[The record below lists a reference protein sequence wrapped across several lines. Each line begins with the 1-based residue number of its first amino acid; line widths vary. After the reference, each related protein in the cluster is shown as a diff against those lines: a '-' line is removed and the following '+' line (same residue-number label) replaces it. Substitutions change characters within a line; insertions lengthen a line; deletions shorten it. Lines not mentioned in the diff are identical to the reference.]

1 MNESSSPAPVP
12 VSPLWTRD
20 FTIITLGSV
29 ISMLGNSMSG
39 FALSLLVLDYTG
51 SNLLY
56 AIYIATFT
64 LPQIVMPIFSGA
76 ILDRFSRKKT
86 IYTLDFLSSG
96 VYLVAA
102 LILSR
107 GWFSFPMLAF
117 FCFIIGSINSIYFV
131 AYDSFYPLLISEG
144 NYSKAYSIASVLE
157 TLSALIIPIATYFY
171 NLFGIA
177 PLLGI
182 NALCFFIAATAET
195 QIRAEEHYIE
205 KQRAALALEEQ
216 HSSARQLLREAERQ
230 GQKEKLLRA
239 VRFSNRL
246 QSVFPR
252 LGARLA
258 RRVLFRRVREQALGT
273 EPMFCISG
281 GGFLQPQA
289 AELMNGLGYGMHN
302 GYGMTETGIL
312 SVELSRRAKWRLSGG
327 VGEPLQALSGGWR
340 IADDGVLE
348 LRSPLLYT
356 AMLEN
361 GVRVPRDPEA
371 WFRTRDVF
379 RAEGGR
385 WYMEARQGD
394 LIIGANGENLS
405 PDLIEQRLA
414 LQAGTA
420 SCVLGMELEG
430 DERPVLIVQTAADDY
445 ARARASAAAYE
456 AVARLPL
463 TMRPARI
470 FLTEQE
476 LPISFGKPRRAEL
489 REKLADGS
497 IVLTPAHRPEPE
509 ELTRLE
515 DESSRALVQ
524 ELCELLGSVTGQT
537 VGPDTQLLQELG
549 VDSLTYYNIF
559 SAVSERYGISLTMDA
574 AHPLFTARDFAAAVQ
589 AEREAVE

>member
-1 MNESSSPAPVP
+1 MKGYLTTCDGAQFELP
-12 VSPLWTRD
+12 
-20 FTIITLGSV
+20 TLLKWEFS
-29 ISMLGNSMSG
+29 
-39 FALSLLVLDYTG
+39 YTG
-51 SNLLY
+51 SV
-56 AIYIATFT
+56 
-64 LPQIVMPIFSGA
+64 P
-76 ILDRFSRKKT
+76 
-86 IYTLDFLSSG
+86 
-96 VYLVAA
+96 
-102 LILSR
+102 
-107 GWFSFPMLAF
+107 
-117 FCFIIGSINSIYFV
+117 C
-131 AYDSFYPLLISEG
+131 DSFSLRCPYDP
-144 NYSKAYSIASVLE
+144 AMAE
-157 TLSALIIPIATYFY
+157 TL
-171 NLFGIA
+171 
-177 PLLGI
+177 
-182 NALCFFIAATAET
+182 
-195 QIRAEEHYIE
+195 R
-205 KQRAALALEEQ
+205 
-216 HSSARQLLREAERQ
+216 
-230 GQKEKLLRA
+230 RA
-239 VRFSNRL
+239 VRLSNGL
-246 QSVFPR
+246 QSVLPR
-252 LGARLA
+252 FGAWAA
-258 RRVLFRRVREQALGT
+258 RNVLFKKVRAQALGT
-273 EPMFCISG
+273 EVMYCISG
-281 GGFLQPQA
+281 GGFIRPETL
-289 AELMNGLGYGMHN
+289 ELMNGLGYGMHN

-327 VGEPLQALSGGWR
+327 VGQPLQALSGGWR
-340 IADDGVLE
+340 IAEDGVLE

-356 AMLEN
+356 AVLEN

-497 IVLTPAHRPEPE
+497 IVLAPAHRPEPE

-524 ELCELLGSVTGQT
+524 ELCELLGSVT

-589 AEREAVE
+589 VEREAVE

>member
-1 MNESSSPAPVP
+1 MNEFSSPAPAP

-107 GWFSFPMLAF
+107 GWFSFPMLAV
-117 FCFIIGSINSIYFV
+117 FCFIIGSINSIYYV

-216 HSSARQLLREAERQ
+216 HSSGRQLLRVAIYFTFSMLASGASQVITLPYFKSTFDNGEYIYMLVWGMAIF
-230 GQKEKLLRA
+230 GRA
-239 VRFSNRL
+239 
-246 QSVFPR
+246 
-252 LGARLA
+252 
-258 RRVLFRRVREQALGT
+258 
-273 EPMFCISG
+273 IG
-281 GGFLQPQA
+281 GGIHYKIKLPVQHKYSIALMVYVVISLCEGFYLYCPLPVMMVSCFL
-289 AELMNGLGYGMHN
+289 
-302 GYGMTETGIL
+302 TGIL
-312 SVELSRRAKWRLSGG
+312 G
-327 VGEPLQALSGGWR
+327 VTSYTIRISATQSYVPDEKKGRFNGAFNMLNTVGSFTGNLLAGALVAFLPVR
-340 IADDGVLE
+340 GVLTGFM
-348 LRSPLLYT
+348 LVT
-356 AMLEN
+356 A
-361 GVRVPRDPEA
+361 
-371 WFRTRDVF
+371 
-379 RAEGGR
+379 
-385 WYMEARQGD
+385 
-394 LIIGANGENLS
+394 
-405 PDLIEQRLA
+405 
-414 LQAGTA
+414 
-420 SCVLGMELEG
+420 
-430 DERPVLIVQTAADDY
+430 
-445 ARARASAAAYE
+445 
-456 AVARLPL
+456 
-463 TMRPARI
+463 
-470 FLTEQE
+470 
-476 LPISFGKPRRAEL
+476 
-489 REKLADGS
+489 
-497 IVLTPAHRPEPE
+497 
-509 ELTRLE
+509 
-515 DESSRALVQ
+515 
-524 ELCELLGSVTGQT
+524 
-537 VGPDTQLLQELG
+537 
-549 VDSLTYYNIF
+549 
-559 SAVSERYGISLTMDA
+559 
-574 AHPLFTARDFAAAVQ
+574 AAAVVVIGGGRRDVSAIYNRQ
-589 AEREAVE
+589 E